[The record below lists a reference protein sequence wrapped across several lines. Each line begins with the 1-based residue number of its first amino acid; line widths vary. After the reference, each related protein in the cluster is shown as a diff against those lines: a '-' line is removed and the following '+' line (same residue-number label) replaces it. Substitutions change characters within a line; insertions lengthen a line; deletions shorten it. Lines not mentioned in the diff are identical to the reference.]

1 MTNKIKDPFG
11 FNKAI
16 KKTNQNNID
25 NKLKITKQTF
35 LTPPVLVKTKEWQH
49 PQVVEQNKIMDWQTD
64 KLETNDGLILN
75 DHSSAEHE

>member
-1 MTNKIKDPFG
+1 MDLTKQSRKQTKI
-11 FNKAI
+11 I
-16 KKTNQNNID
+16 LI
-25 NKLKITKQTF
+25 NKLNITKQTF

-75 DHSSAEHE
+75 DHSSVLSWIAAEEL